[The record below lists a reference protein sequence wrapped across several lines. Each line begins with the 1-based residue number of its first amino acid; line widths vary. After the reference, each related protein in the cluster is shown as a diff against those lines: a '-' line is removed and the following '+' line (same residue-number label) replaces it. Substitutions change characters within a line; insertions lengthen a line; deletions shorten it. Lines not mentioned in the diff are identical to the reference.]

1 MKKWTALLLTLVL
14 CGSLAAC
21 GGNENAAAE
30 DGTEPNETVETTTPA
45 QDAGETAQDEAEQPG
60 TDSSQADANQT
71 ISQTTQQSST
81 TGGDTSSAPAG
92 TGGGASSA
100 QTGTGSTATKPQ
112 TSAPAPTPDPAPE
125 PAPTP
130 EPAAPTASQAS
141 GYIGGS
147 AAALESAL
155 GAPQSKSYSPS
166 CMGAG
171 EDGIWSYGSFTVY
184 TYRENGVETV
194 EAVQ

>member
-21 GGNENAAAE
+21 GGDENAAA
-30 DGTEPNETVETTTPA
+30 DNGAEPNKTVETTTPA
-45 QDAGETAQDEAEQPG
+45 QDAGERAQDEAEQPTTEG
-60 TDSSQADANQT
+60 SQTDADQT
-71 ISQTTQQSST
+71 ISQTTQQNST
-81 TGGDTSSAPAG
+81 AGGTSP
-92 TGGGASSA
+92 A
-100 QTGTGSTATKPQ
+100 QTGTGSTAAKPQ
-112 TSAPAPTPDPAPE
+112 TSVPPSTPDSTPEPTPTPA
-125 PAPTP
+125 
-130 EPAAPTASQAS
+130 PAAPTASQAS
-141 GYIGGS
+141 GYIGSS